1 MKTTIM
7 ILATLLTL
15 TSNILVAGNDLYN
28 TSPVT
33 KNVATIIS
41 LVPAIPSEAT
51 FEDADYLYTI
61 NNLMPAPP
69 SEAGFED
76 ATAINDPSALAPAVP
91 AVADFEDAVST
102 DIDVTGLAPVL
113 PAEADF
119 E

>member
-1 MKTTIM
+1 MKTTII

-33 KNVATIIS
+33 KNVATILS

-51 FEDADYLYTI
+51 FEDADYLVNIYT
-61 NNLMPAPP
+61 LMPVIP

-76 ATAINDPSALAPAVP
+76 ASAINDPTALAPSVP
-91 AVADFEDAVST
+91 AVADFEDTMSADINVT
-102 DIDVTGLAPVL
+102 DLAPVL
-113 PAEADF
+113 PSEADF